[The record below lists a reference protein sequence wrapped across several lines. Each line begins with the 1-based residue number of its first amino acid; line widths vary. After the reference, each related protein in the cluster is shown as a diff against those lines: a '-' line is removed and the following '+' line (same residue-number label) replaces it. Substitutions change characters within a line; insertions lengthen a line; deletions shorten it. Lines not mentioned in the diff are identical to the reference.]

1 MKVKYLFFILIVSIT
16 NFIAT
21 AQNDTVH
28 ESIANEHKSIVEHI
42 TADNN
47 NSVTHPDAMNDRLLR
62 IETEKELVFG
72 TEKLAGYRI
81 QVFSDNNSR
90 TAKGEARARA
100 RNINVKFP
108 EHKTYVIYNSPFWR
122 LRVGNFRTH
131 EEANAV
137 AEKIKEAFP
146 SYSKEIRI
154 VKDRVVITTGTI
166 E

>member
-1 MKVKYLFFILIVSIT
+1 M
-16 NFIAT
+16 AT
-21 AQNDTVH
+21 AQNDTVQ

-42 TADNN
+42 TADGI
-47 NSVTHPDAMNDRLLR
+47 NSVNHPDAMNNRLLR
-62 IETEKELVFG
+62 IETENELVFG

-100 RNINVKFP
+100 RNINAKFP

-154 VKDRVVITTGTI
+154 VKDRVVITTGSI